1 MLDKKALRKY
11 AADTPAPAI
20 PPGHGLLRASQ
31 VVHIIRTAVKIIGH
45 RRTLVLYVYDRKRVA
60 DGDPSPLWTMFQA
73 GGDYVTL
80 ARYGDGSTEW
90 RTAAFENLIRGY
102 YFKEKCAFYSARDEQ
117 RVCGFFRD
125 HGHGGMEALIRAQ
138 KAILAERARRREAR
152 EDRKVLARMEGI
164 PALSKGLSAWARR
177 EVLPAYFIYGH
188 ARKGVAKGACSA
200 CGHEAVLSGVKYKVK
215 APCPHCGR
223 EMSMCPSGLAKHI
236 QDRETGLVVQRVGAA
251 LAVRVLKIGAEY
263 PGGVPSVGI
272 RENARQ
278 LIGLDPEGAVECRRY
293 YLTDEGDRSKWK
305 EGLRP
310 TWFGRRTFEADTD
323 GYLFCGNL
331 PEAMAGTPWQYCP
344 IVPFY
349 RRDVGPM
356 TVSMFLRAHI
366 EHPRY
371 EHLLKVGFYELVCEL
386 IYHAHEH
393 YPPPKLDE
401 SQNRT
406 HRLLG
411 VGAEDVA
418 FLRDREAGMDE
429 LQLLQTYYRT
439 GVKDRQKLVL
449 WQEEHH
455 VTRDLVQIL
464 EHVTAHKFMRY
475 IERQFAALRLD
486 GNKGRYSTMQQA
498 VSEYRDYLGM
508 IAQLGYDMG
517 YDMDNSFV
525 LYPKDLQKA
534 HDRVQGRLKAK
545 ADAQMR
551 RDFKTAMGAI
561 SGRLD
566 FEADGMKFLLPTT
579 PEELAAE
586 GNALHHCVGS
596 YANRVARKEC
606 IILFLR
612 RCENLAKPFY
622 TVEVRGRKII
632 QVHGKGNCDPTPEVN
647 AFMSKW
653 ERQVLRAPAAA

>member
-1 MLDKKALRKY
+1 MLDKKALRKF
-11 AADTPAPAI
+11 AVNNPAPAI
-20 PPGHGLLRASQ
+20 PPGHGLLHAPQ
-31 VVHIIRTAVKIIGH
+31 VDYIVRTAIRIIGH
-45 RRTLVLYVYDRKRVA
+45 RRTLVLYVYDRKRIA

-90 RTAAFENLIRGY
+90 RTAAFENLVRDY
-102 YFKEKCAFYSARDEQ
+102 YFKEKCVFYSARDEQ

-125 HGHGGMEALIRAQ
+125 HNHGGMEALVSAQ
-138 KAILAERARRREAR
+138 RAILGERARKREAR
-152 EDRKVLARMEGI
+152 EDRKVKTRMAGI
-164 PALSKGLSAWARR
+164 PALPGGLEDWARR

-188 ARKGVAKGACSA
+188 ARKGVAKGICSS
-200 CGHEAVLSGVKYKVK
+200 CGHEAALSDVKYKGE
-215 APCPHCGR
+215 AACPHCGR
-223 EMSMCPSGLAKHI
+223 EMTMIPKGRTKHVH
-236 QDRETGLVVQRVGAA
+236 DRETGVVIQRVGAG
-251 LAVRVLKIGAEY
+251 LIVRVLKIGAGY
-263 PGGVPSVGI
+263 PDGAPSVGI

-278 LIGLDPEGAVECRRY
+278 LIGLDPGGAVECRRY
-293 YLTDEGDRSKWK
+293 YLTDEGSRSKWK

-331 PEAMAGTPWQYCP
+331 PEALEGTPWQYCP
-344 IVPFY
+344 IAPFY
-349 RRDVGPM
+349 RRDIGPM

-455 VTRDLVQIL
+455 VTRDIIQIL
-464 EHVTAHKFMRY
+464 EHMTPHKFMRY
-475 IERQFAALRLD
+475 MDAQYAALRAD
-486 GNKGRYSTMQQA
+486 GGRGRYSTMQQA

-508 IAQLGYDMG
+508 VARLGYDMG
-517 YDMDNSFV
+517 NSFV
-525 LYPKDLQKA
+525 LFPRDLREA
-534 HDRVQGRLKAK
+534 HDKVQGRIKAK

-551 RDFKTAMGAI
+551 RDFKAAMEAI
-561 SGRLD
+561 AGRLD

-596 YANRVARKEC
+596 YADRVAKHQC
-606 IILFLR
+606 VILFLR
-612 RCENLAKPFY
+612 RCEDLGKPFY
-622 TVEVRGRKII
+622 TVEVRGREVA
-632 QVHGKGNCDPTPEVN
+632 QVRGMGNCDPTPEVKM
-647 AFMSKW
+647 FMDKW
-653 ERQVLRAPAAA
+653 ERQVLRAA